1 MENTRLKHF
10 NDFKSFIDYSNDMN
24 DIHKNIQEYNPNKKR
39 KIVLLMIWLL
49 ICLITKKV
57 ISQ

>member
-1 MENTRLKHF
+1 MENTRLKRF

-39 KIVLLMIWLL
+39 KIVLLMI
-49 ICLITKKV
+49 
-57 ISQ
+57 

>member
-24 DIHKNIQEYNPNKKR
+24 DLHKNIQEYNPNKKR
-39 KIVLLMIWLL
+39 KIVLLMI
-49 ICLITKKV
+49 
-57 ISQ
+57 